1 MKAGN
6 SNIMSKRDLEFY
18 GIPTQVNE
26 RVKQIISKFSAHES
40 DVFQILQGQERSTGE
55 LLDLLESS
63 INLAVSEL
71 VSIRKEMR
79 RTAKK
84 VESLSQGVLL

>member
-1 MKAGN
+1 
-6 SNIMSKRDLEFY
+6 MSKRDLEFY